1 MLMKIHS
8 IILMNISICIILLT
22 SCYSQEFQSDSF
34 EKKRDR
40 MVLEQI
46 ELRGVND
53 RAVLKAMRK
62 VPRHK
67 FVPDIYMEYAY
78 NDYPLP
84 IGEEQTI
91 SQPYIVAYMTAALK
105 LEPSDKVLEIGTG
118 SGYQAAVLAEICDS
132 VYTIEIFESLG
143 NKALK
148 LLNSLHYDNIKVK
161 IGDGYKG
168 WPEFSPFDVIIVT
181 CSPSEIPQPLIDQL
195 KEGGRMIIPVGLK
208 NNQNL
213 VLLKKKNGKIKQHSV
228 LPVRFVPMINEF
240 GEEY

>member
-105 LEPSDKVLEIGTG
+105 LEPNDKVLEIGTG

>member
-181 CSPSEIPQPLIDQL
+181 CSPSEIPQALIDQL
-195 KEGGRMIIPVGLK
+195 EEGGRMIIPVGLK

>member
-1 MLMKIHS
+1 MKIS
-8 IILMNISICIILLT
+8 QILLMNIFICMILLT
-22 SCYSQEFQSDSF
+22 SCYSQDFQSDSF
-34 EKKRDR
+34 AKRRKR

-46 ELRGVND
+46 ELRGIND
-53 RAVLKAMRK
+53 QAVLNAMRK
-62 VPRHK
+62 IPRHK
-67 FVPDIYMEYAY
+67 FVPDIYVEYAY

-84 IGEEQTI
+84 IGEGQTI

-105 LEPSDKVLEIGTG
+105 LEPTDKVLEIGTG

-132 VYTIEIFESLG
+132 VYSIEIFESLG
-143 NKALK
+143 TTAAK
-148 LLNSLHYDNIKVK
+148 LFSTLHYENIKVK

-168 WPEFSPFDVIIVT
+168 WSEFSPFDVIIVT

-195 KEGGRMIIPVGLK
+195 IEGGRMIIPVGRK

-228 LPVRFVPMINEF
+228 LPVRFVPMINES

>member
-1 MLMKIHS
+1 MLMKINS

-105 LEPSDKVLEIGTG
+105 LEPNDKVLEIGTG

-181 CSPSEIPQPLIDQL
+181 CSPSEIPQALIDQL
-195 KEGGRMIIPVGLK
+195 EEGGRMIIPVGLK

>member
-143 NKALK
+143 NKALR

-181 CSPSEIPQPLIDQL
+181 CSPSEIPQALIDQL
-195 KEGGRMIIPVGLK
+195 EEGGRMIIPVGLK

>member
-67 FVPDIYMEYAY
+67 FVPDIYVEYAY

-143 NKALK
+143 NKALR

-181 CSPSEIPQPLIDQL
+181 CSPSEIPQALIDQL
-195 KEGGRMIIPVGLK
+195 EEGGRMIIPVGLK

>member
-1 MLMKIHS
+1 MLMKINS

-67 FVPDIYMEYAY
+67 FVPDIYVEYAY

-105 LEPSDKVLEIGTG
+105 LEPNDKVLEIGTG

-143 NKALK
+143 NKALR

-168 WPEFSPFDVIIVT
+168 WPEYSPFDAIIVT
-181 CSPSEIPQPLIDQL
+181 CAPDKVPPILVDQL
-195 KEGGRMIIPVGLK
+195 KEGGRMIAPVGAYH
-208 NNQNL
+208 QRL
-213 VLLKKKNGKIKQHSV
+213 VILRKKDGKIETV
-228 LPVRFVPMINEF
+228 EDLPVRFVPMVH
-240 GEEY
+240 GQ

>member
-1 MLMKIHS
+1 
-8 IILMNISICIILLT
+8 MNISICIILLT

-105 LEPSDKVLEIGTG
+105 LEPNDKVLEIGTG

>member
-1 MLMKIHS
+1 MLMKINS

-213 VLLKKKNGKIKQHSV
+213 ILLKKKDGKIKQHSV

>member
-1 MLMKIHS
+1 MLMKINS

-67 FVPDIYMEYAY
+67 FVPDIYVEYAY

-143 NKALK
+143 NKALR

-181 CSPSEIPQPLIDQL
+181 CSPSEIPQALIDQL
-195 KEGGRMIIPVGLK
+195 EEGGRMIIPVGLK